1 MVSPRP
7 ALQPLSPRPGPLAP
21 LQHLAGLVLL
31 PVVVVPQLQVLLV
44 QGALL
49 VLQLVQAPLVL
60 QLVQAQAPLVLPVVA
75 SQLLVL
81 LVVLLVLQ
89 PLVLL
94 KAPRTPPL
102 QARHP
107 RRPQPPGGPKL
118 RGRLAWPSALPSG
131 PREQHGEQ
139 GSWCKPLLTKVNEG
153 ERRRAWK
160 LQGTAAGARTST
172 FVQQDQHASSILT
185 RICPMALPGQTCNL
199 DPHTHMPHA
208 LQLQQPPTNV
218 PTFVPCLSCVNICGM
233 SNHPCSPQAAGE

>member
-1 MVSPRP
+1 M
-7 ALQPLSPRPGPLAP
+7 
-21 LQHLAGLVLL
+21 LL

-44 QGALL
+44 QGVL

-160 LQGTAAGARTST
+160 LQGTAGARTST
-172 FVQQDQHASSILT
+172 FVQQDKHAISILT
-185 RICPMALPGQTCNL
+185 RIGPMHCSCNNPPRSSQHLSHACPASTSV
-199 DPHTHMPHA
+199 A
-208 LQLQQPPTNV
+208 
-218 PTFVPCLSCVNICGM
+218 
-233 SNHPCSPQAAGE
+233 